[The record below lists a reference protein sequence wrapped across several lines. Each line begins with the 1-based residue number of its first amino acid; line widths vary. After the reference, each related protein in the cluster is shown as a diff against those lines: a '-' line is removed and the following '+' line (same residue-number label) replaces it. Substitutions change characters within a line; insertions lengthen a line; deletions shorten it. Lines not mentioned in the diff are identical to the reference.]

1 MSDTGMPVDLVK
13 TTGPLLL
20 GYIINCGLYGALCV
34 QVYLYY
40 ISFPNDHTRSKA
52 VVYSLFVIETAQVVM
67 NISDVFDLFAVGYG
81 DLDTL
86 DKIHLS
92 WLAVPILTGL
102 GAFIVQCFYGY
113 RIYLLTER
121 SWIPSV
127 IALLSVTQFTAA
139 FVGGIQVY
147 LKGRFSLIESTRTA
161 STIWLAGSA
170 ACDVVIAGTMTHH
183 LVSADTGFKST
194 HLILTKII
202 RLVVET
208 GSVTASV
215 AVLDLILFLTF
226 PDATYHTVP
235 AQSLAKLYSN
245 AVLVLFNSRIKIRGG
260 REEAKDS
267 HESDIELPYSTT
279 STGFQFGGPL
289 KFNPRSV
296 SQRESRPNN
305 VDVSSW
311 EDDIQTTMHNMVR

>member
-1 MSDTGMPVDLVK
+1 
-13 TTGPLLL
+13 LL
-20 GYIINCGLYGALCV
+20 GYILNCGLYGALCV

-40 ISFPNDHTRSKA
+40 ISFPHDHSRSKA
-52 VVYSLFVIETAQVVM
+52 VVYSLFVIETAQVIM

-86 DKIHLS
+86 DQIHLS
-92 WLAVPILTGL
+92 WLAVPVLTGL
-102 GAFIVQCFYGY
+102 VSFIVQCFYGH

-121 SWIPSV
+121 CWIPSA
-127 IALLSVTQFTAA
+127 IALLAFTQFTAA
-139 FVGGIQVY
+139 VTGGIQVY
-147 LKGRFSLIESTRTA
+147 LKGRFSQIESARTA
-161 STIWLAGSA
+161 STVWLAGSA
-170 ACDVVIAGTMTHH
+170 ACDVVIAIAMTHH

-215 AVLDLILFLTF
+215 AVLDLILFLVF
-226 PDATYHTVP
+226 PHATYHTVP
-235 AQSLAKLYSN
+235 AQCLAKIYSN
-245 AVLVLFNSRIKIRGG
+245 AVLVLFNSRIKVRGG

-267 HESDIELPYSTT
+267 HGSDMELHYSTA

-289 KFNPRSV
+289 KFNPRGV
-296 SQRESRPNN
+296 SHRESHPDN

-311 EDDIQTTMHNMVR
+311 ADDLQTTMHNVVR